1 MYRKAEA
8 YNPLCP
14 PKLTLQSADL
24 HVITRSSIFGTE
36 WSCYEAC
43 LADVTGLDCMVCLFL
58 WGIVCVMVFCL
69 FYLFSNGRLAAEE
82 TLLNLGV
89 FFMHWIGTCFRCCA
103 KHRCTKSSDL

>member
-1 MYRKAEA
+1 MYRKADA

-58 WGIVCVMVFCL
+58 WGIVCVMVFL
-69 FYLFSNGRLAAEE
+69 FVLFVFKWKARCGRD
-82 TLLNLGV
+82 TP
-89 FFMHWIGTCFRCCA
+89 
-103 KHRCTKSSDL
+103 